1 MNGVPVPYGTPLI
14 IDRKGGMMDGAG
26 AGGGGRFFL
35 AHLFFLVVF
44 IALVWALVVILL
56 RYRKVRGER
65 AAILLAVIPLVLI
78 FTTAFLAP
86 KHPIGHQ
93 AVNVIYDGLLIY
105 NAYFFWTR
113 GPYPLGWIYL
123 VAVIGTALDFAM
135 HFVIRIA

>member
-1 MNGVPVPYGTPLI
+1 
-14 IDRKGGMMDGAG
+14 MDGAA
-26 AGGGGRFFL
+26 AGGDGRFFL

-56 RYRKVRGER
+56 NYRQRRGDR
-65 AAILLAVIPLVLI
+65 TIILLAVIPLVLI

-86 KHPIGHQ
+86 RHPQAHQ
-93 AVNVIYDGLLIY
+93 VVNVVYDGLLIY
-105 NAYFFWTR
+105 NAWFFWKRGTR
-113 GPYPLGWIYL
+113 PLGWLYL